1 MLRFGE
7 TKIAKEKFYGA
18 KKPLNTWDV
27 NVDNIVVSRLIER
40 NNNPKYLNGYF
51 DEVIKS
57 LTLIFFIQQI
67 HY

>member
-18 KKPLNTWDV
+18 KKPLNSWDV
-27 NVDNIVVSRLIER
+27 NVDNIVVSRLIET